1 MMIASPTWRVDN
13 IKNHKMCRM
22 DRVKIW
28 IKWFVALILAV
39 SLPCQPA
46 GRSPCLG
53 RFLVD

>member
-22 DRVKIW
+22 DKVKIR

-39 SLPCQPA
+39 GLPCQPA